1 MLEPKTVSMFYIT
14 GPKQTTPKC
23 PVTLKPDLNPS
34 SGIQSYDQSTKS
46 CDKPATYNIP
56 FFPEKMGPKSEE
68 WTVSAHEMIPGHH
81 LQVGLQYQYQ
91 NQ

>member
-1 MLEPKTVSMFYIT
+1 MSMLEPKTVSMFYIT

-56 FFPEKMGPKSEE
+56 FFLENLGPKYSE
-68 WTVSAHEMIPGHH
+68 WSINAHESRPGHH
-81 LQVGLQYQYQ
+81 YQVCYMDIY
-91 NQ
+91 